1 MSKYKIGDT
10 VRLGQDLVPYRIY
23 RGEDGTL
30 IACTPGI
37 VEIAAQG
44 QPLTIACIDGG
55 GYHTADSGWGFVD
68 EMIDDDR
75 ATHIISKMV
84 EDGVVELL
92 RVDPKEKYII
102 ILKGLKPDNFWQA
115 QRWISRECA
124 KAGIKCAVL
133 SEQMFES
140 LHKMTEVEKESKD
153 VK

>member
-10 VRLGQDLVPYRIY
+10 VRLRRGLVPYRVY

-30 IACTPGI
+30 NACTPGI

-44 QPLTIACIDGG
+44 QPLTIAHIDGG

-68 EMIDDDR
+68 EMIDDDFTSQAVR
-75 ATHIISKMV
+75 KMV
-84 EDGVVELL
+84 EDGAVELL
-92 RVDPKEKYII
+92 RLDPQEKYII
-102 ILKGLKPDNFWQA
+102 ILKDLSVEDFWQA
-115 QRWISRECA
+115 QRWISEECA

-133 SEQMFES
+133 PEQMFES
-140 LHKMTEVEKESKD
+140 LHKMAEVEKESKD